1 MKELQDPAQRL
12 SLAQARLGG
21 TAKAIALQDVIALGL
36 DEVPEEVQ
44 KAFYALGA
52 FAPKPASF
60 SLQAAEVVTLTDEEP
75 LEWLVQRNLLDVVSL
90 PDIVEAQL
98 TLHQVLA
105 DAARARMPASAQL
118 LHGAYYL
125 DLVNED
131 RQDWRKID
139 TAYAQIRWAWDH
151 WPDDIILPW
160 VWVLHE
166 HQYTRGLWRDLLA
179 WNQRALPIV
188 RADGQKKQEA
198 RVLNTLGWA
207 QAALGQR
214 EKALTNLELA
224 LRIREEEGDRAGVA
238 TTLTDIGLVYQQLR
252 CLDKA
257 LEYYQRALPISEEIS
272 DLSGMSRVLNNIG
285 TIYMA
290 LNQPGEALN
299 YLPRALS
306 IREELNWQL
315 GVATT
320 LSNIGGAYMALG
332 RRDEAIDCCHRA
344 LTITEE
350 LGYRAGEIGVR
361 RLLAR
366 LHYDEGNLSAAV
378 TILRRAYDLASA
390 INSPDLAEVESVLAQ
405 YKSEL
410 AAEES

>member
-1 MKELQDPAQRL
+1 
-12 SLAQARLGG
+12 
-21 TAKAIALQDVIALGL
+21 
-36 DEVPEEVQ
+36 
-44 KAFYALGA
+44 
-52 FAPKPASF
+52 
-60 SLQAAEVVTLTDEEP
+60 
-75 LEWLVQRNLLDVVSL
+75 
-90 PDIVEAQL
+90 
-98 TLHQVLA
+98 
-105 DAARARMPASAQL
+105 MPASAQL

-125 DLVNED
+125 NLVNED

-207 QAALGQR
+207 QAALGQQ

-224 LRIREEEGDRAGVA
+224 LCIREEEGDRAGVA

-320 LSNIGGAYMALG
+320 LANIGGAYMALG
-332 RRDEAIDCCHRA
+332 RRDEASDCCHRA
-344 LTITEE
+344 LTLTEE